1 MANIE
6 GIDRVTYGV
15 EDIANCRRFF
25 LDWGLKLV
33 REGSDGL
40 DFETLNGCEVFIR
53 KSDDPSLP
61 PAVEQ
66 GPTLRQVIWGVRA
79 GSDLNGLRA
88 GGDFRAADGL
98 LSGIDPNGVGLG
110 FRVSRKRTVG

>member
-53 KSDDPSLP
+53 KSEDPSLP
-61 PAVEQ
+61 PAVEP
-66 GPTLRQVIWGVRA
+66 GPTVRQVIWGVHADPGLKMLRTRA
-79 GSDLNGLRA
+79 NFQESEEGT
-88 GGDFRAADGL
+88 L
-98 LSGIDPNGVGLG
+98 LGADPNGVGLG
-110 FRVSRKRTVG
+110 FRVT